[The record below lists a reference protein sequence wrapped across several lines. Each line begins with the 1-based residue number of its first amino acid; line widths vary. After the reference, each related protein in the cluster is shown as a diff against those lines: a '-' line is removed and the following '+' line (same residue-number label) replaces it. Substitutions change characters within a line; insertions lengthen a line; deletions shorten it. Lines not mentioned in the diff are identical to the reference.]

1 MYKVLYIDDELNN
14 LKVFRAIFSEYFS
27 VFIAQDTKEAYET
40 LVKVSIPVVITDQR
54 MPNETGLDFI
64 ERVHLEFPD
73 IVFMILS
80 GYSDFEVT
88 VKAINSGLVYRF
100 LHKPWEEQA
109 LLIDINN
116 ALERFT
122 FLNENKQLLVN
133 LEEQNRELKQLKQLL
148 EDENS
153 YLKKEIK
160 TVKNFDYIISE
171 DERMLDIL
179 LNIEQISE
187 SDAPVLVTG
196 ETGTGKELIARAVHE
211 VSTRSHGPFIC
222 VNCAAIPETLFESEL
237 FGHEK
242 GAFTG
247 AISTKKGKFELAQNG
262 TLFLDEIGE
271 MPLNL
276 QPKLLRAIQEKS
288 IERVGSHNPI
298 QLNIRI
304 ITATNVK
311 LEMMVKENSF
321 RSDLFYRLNV
331 FPIELPPLRNRLN
344 DIPPLVNFFLNK
356 YNKKYHTKINS
367 ISNKITAKLKS
378 YDWPGNVREL
388 ENIIERAVI
397 TSKGKELNIDYLL
410 PSENQ
415 IKESVSEKMDV
426 VERAHIID
434 ILNKTSWKVSGTDG
448 AADRLGLNR
457 TTLLSRMKKLN
468 ITKDLDS

>member
-40 LVKVSIPVVITDQR
+40 LLKESIPVVITDQR

-88 VKAINSGLVYRF
+88 VKAINSGMVYRF

-179 LNIEQISE
+179 QNIEQISE

-288 IERVGSHNPI
+288 IERVGSHDPI

-331 FPIELPPLRNRLN
+331 FPIELPPLRNRLK

-367 ISNKITAKLKS
+367 ISNKITDKLKS

-434 ILNKTSWKVSGTDG
+434 ILNKTSWKVSGADG

-468 ITKDLDS
+468 ITKD